1 MKALAGLLAAG
12 TISVVGSRMTFL
24 AVPWLVLVTTG
35 SPTKMG
41 VAAAAEML
49 PYVLAGPLGAPLVDR
64 LGARRVSIAADL
76 ASVAVM
82 AAVAFGQAGG
92 FGLLV
97 VLLVLAGVLRGLGDC
112 AKRVLLPVTIRACG
126 VEMTRATSLYDGL
139 NRLASLLA
147 AGLGGVLIAWLG
159 ARQAVLLDAAT
170 FAVCAALLW
179 TLLPGDERAGAGA
192 ADGAGPDAGRAPGT
206 GGRRP
211 ADHDE
216 TGAVE
221 VREPYWQAL
230 RGGFA
235 YLRGDRLM
243 IGIVVLLFVTNLVD
257 QANAV
262 VFIPLWVNEV
272 LGSPVALGWVHA
284 SFSLGAVLGNVV
296 FTTLAPRAPR
306 YAVFTIGFLIAGAPR
321 MVVMALAGDLAPVL
335 AAVFAAG
342 LAIAAVNPILSAVSF
357 ERVPAALQARVVSLT
372 GAVAYAGIPLGG
384 LLGGWWVQAFDLT
397 TTLLVFAAAYL
408 GATLLPV
415 FFRTTW
421 RQLDHRPTAA
431 PTTVPAQGAEPIP
444 VNLG

>member
-1 MKALAGLLAAG
+1 MKALAGLLTAG
-12 TISVVGSRMTFL
+12 TISVIGSRMTFL
-24 AVPWLVLVTTG
+24 AIPWLVLVTTG

-64 LGARRVSIAADL
+64 IGPRRVSIAADL

-97 VLLVLAGVLRGLGDC
+97 ALLVLAGMLRGLGDC
-112 AKRVLLPVTIRACG
+112 AKRVLLPATIRASG
-126 VEMTRATSLYDGL
+126 VDMTRATSVYDGL
-139 NRLASLLA
+139 NRLGSLLA

-170 FAVCAALLW
+170 FAVCAAIVAA
-179 TLLPGDERAGAGA
+179 LLPTDRPGTTARAASGA
-192 ADGAGPDAGRAPGT
+192 AADPAGT
-206 GGRRP
+206 GREEP
-211 ADHDE
+211 A
-216 TGAVE
+216 A

-243 IGIVVLLFVTNLVD
+243 IGILSLLFVTNLVD

-262 VFIPLWVNEV
+262 VFIPLWVDDV
-272 LGSPVALGWVHA
+272 LHSPVALGWVHA
-284 SFSLGAVLGNVV
+284 AFSLGAVLGNIV

-306 YAVFTIGFLIAGAPR
+306 YAVFTLGFLIGGAPR
-321 MVVMALAGDLAPVL
+321 MAVMALAGDLVPVL

-342 LAIAAVNPILSAVSF
+342 LAMAAVNPILSAVMF
-357 ERVPAALQARVVSLT
+357 ERVPTALQARVVSLS
-372 GAVAYAGIPLGG
+372 GAVGYAGIPLGG
-384 LLGGWWVQAFDLT
+384 LLGGWAVQGLDLS
-397 TTLLVFAAAYL
+397 TTLLLFGACYL
-408 GATLLPV
+408 AATLLPV
-415 FFRTTW
+415 VFRDTW
-421 RQLDHRPTAA
+421 REMDRRPAPDTVREPEPATAA
-431 PTTVPAQGAEPIP
+431 A
-444 VNLG
+444 